1 MIALRPVGEDD
12 VAACGRIAYE
22 AFRSIAERHGFPP
35 DLPSAEVAAGAMGR
49 LLADPGFYGI
59 VAERDGKVIGSNWL
73 DERNAISGVGPIT
86 VDPAVQDAG
95 VGRQLMQAVIERSGA
110 RGFPGTRLV
119 QAAYH
124 MRSLSLY
131 TRLDFVARE
140 ELVVMNGVPSDK
152 GLQSY
157 AVRPMSPG
165 DVEACNR
172 LCVAVH
178 GFHRGGELQGAIAAS
193 NAFVAERDGAIVAYT
208 SGLGFFGHTIGRT
221 TDAICALVASAPH
234 LPGPGIL
241 VPVRNHSLFRWC
253 LDRGMRAV
261 MAMTLMTRGLYQ
273 NPDGPYLPSILY

>member
-1 MIALRPVGEDD
+1 MIDIRPVTQDD

-35 DLPSAEVAAGAMGR
+35 DIPNADVATGGMEK
-49 LLADPGFYGI
+49 LLSGPGFYGV

-73 DERNAISGVGPIT
+73 DERNAISGIGPIT

-95 VGRQLMQAVIERSGA
+95 VGRQLMQAVIERSDA
-110 RGFPGTRLV
+110 RGFPGNRLV

-140 ELVVMNGVPSDK
+140 ELVVMNGVPADT

-157 AVRPMSPG
+157 TVRAMSL
-165 DVEACNR
+165 DDIDTCNR

-178 GFHRGGELQGAIAAS
+178 GFHRGGELQGALAAS
-193 NAFVAERDGAIVAYT
+193 TAFVVERDGAIAAYT
-208 SGLGFFGHTIGRT
+208 TGLGFFGHTVGQT
-221 TDAICALVASAPH
+221 TSAICALLAGAPH
-234 LPGPGIL
+234 MPGPGIL
-241 VPVRNHSLFRWC
+241 MPVRNYSLFRWC
-253 LDRGMRAV
+253 LDRGMHAV